1 MKRIFLLFSVCTICP
16 TLLAQHVGI
25 NVDTPLVELDIRTL
39 STDDGSELNLGNL
52 DNSHWLRFFS
62 GRDAAPF
69 PIMTWR
75 ETDPFI
81 LGTDGSSFTER
92 MRITSGGDVGIA
104 ASSPTGRLHLYAN
117 SLLDY
122 PQLRLTEEGF
132 DFARIKFE
140 NTGTPGAYFDLA
152 GVPHTDP
159 DIAKFNFYYWD
170 GTIGGNYLT
179 ILGNGNI
186 GMRVDTPSVEL
197 DVRTYDTDNAAQ
209 LNVGNSD
216 NSYFLRLFSGRDG
229 VPFPIIYWRE
239 NLPLLF
245 GPGNEI
251 GFVEKMRL
259 TNAGYLG
266 LGTSTPAVKLDVNDM
281 IRTGGNTWPATGKG
295 MEFAYD
301 PSINQGYIQV
311 LDRDLAQWGSL
322 YLGESNVGIGTL
334 TPASRLTVAGLDN
347 DGVNAT
353 VAIQSGG
360 QTMLLDG
367 NEIDAVGDA
376 LYLNHNSTGG
386 VTMATNGGDVRIGT
400 WNGAT
405 GYKLSVA
412 GKIIAEEVRIQ
423 LQGLWPDY
431 VFDPGYQLPE
441 LREIAEFVHREHHL
455 PGIPAAEEVQS
466 DGLMLGEMQA
476 MLLKKIE
483 ELTLYV
489 IQQDAQIRKLQ
500 QELASLNQRQNLQP
514 R

>member
-1 MKRIFLLFSVCTICP
+1 MKNVLLLVALTPICHFI
-16 TLLAQHVGI
+16 LAQHTGI
-25 NVDTPLVELDIRTL
+25 NVDTPMVELDIRTL

-62 GRDAAPF
+62 GRDAVPF
-69 PIMTWR
+69 PIIYWH
-75 ETDPFI
+75 ETDPLL
-81 LGTDGSSFTER
+81 LGTDAGGFTER
-92 MRITSGGDVGIA
+92 LRITSGGDVGIA
-104 ASSPTGRLHLYAN
+104 DPNPAGRLHLYAN

-122 PQLRLTEEGF
+122 PQLRLTEEGS

-140 NTGTPGAYFDLA
+140 NTATPGAYFDLA
-152 GVPHTDP
+152 GVPHVNP
-159 DIAKFNFYYWD
+159 DIGKFNGYYWD

-197 DVRTYDTDNAAQ
+197 DVRTYSSDNAAQ

-229 VPFPIIYWRE
+229 VPYPIIYWRE
-239 NLPLLF
+239 NHPLVF

-259 TNAGYLG
+259 TSTGYLG
-266 LGTSTPAVKLDVNDM
+266 LGTSNPGVKLDVNDM
-281 IRTGGNTWPATGKG
+281 IRTGGNTWPSAGEG

-301 PSINQGYIQV
+301 PGLNRGYIQV
-311 LDRDLAQWGSL
+311 YDRDLAQWGNL

-334 TPASRLTVAGLDN
+334 ASASRLSVAGVDN
-347 DGVNAT
+347 DGVNAA

-405 GYKLSVA
+405 GYRLSVA

-441 LREIAEFVHREHHL
+441 LREIAEFVQREHHL
-455 PGIPAAEEVQS
+455 PGIPAADEVQS
-466 DGLMLGEMQA
+466 EGLMLGEMQA
-476 MLLKKIE
+476 LLLKKIE

-489 IQQDAQIRKLQ
+489 IQQDAQIRQLQ
-500 QELASLNQRQNLQP
+500 QELASLNQR
-514 R
+514 